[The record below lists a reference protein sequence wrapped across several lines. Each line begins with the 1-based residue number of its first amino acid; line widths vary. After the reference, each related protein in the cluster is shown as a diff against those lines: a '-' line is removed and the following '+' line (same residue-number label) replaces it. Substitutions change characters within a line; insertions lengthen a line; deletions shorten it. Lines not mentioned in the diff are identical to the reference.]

1 MNDTQ
6 LRTLTAAIILGGLL
20 ANKETAGN
28 KDFKIQSAIETADKL
43 LEALQDPAKLLKRID
58 EWQEKRGYPK

>member
-6 LRTLTAAIILGGLL
+6 LRTLTAAVILGGLL

-28 KDFKIQSAIETADKL
+28 KDSKIQNAIDTADKL
-43 LEALQDPAKLLKRID
+43 LKALQDPAKLLKRID
-58 EWQEKRGYPK
+58 DFQTSRGYPK